1 MRNNDLMKGVALGVG
16 IAVLVPVAIAALAPI
31 VTPLARSALKA
42 GIRAYEIGRER
53 VEEFGETVEDI
64 VAEVEEELM
73 DRQEVVEEAAEGS
86 DEYNVKEFK
95 AG

>member
-1 MRNNDLMKGVALGVG
+1 MGVG
-16 IAVLVPVAIAALAPI
+16 SAVLVPVAVAALAPI

-64 VAEVEEELM
+64 VAEVEEELT
-73 DRQEVVEEAAEGS
+73 DRQEVVEEAAGGS